1 MHAILCA
8 LLPKPGVMICCSHL
22 LFNLNANAL
31 SYVTI
36 VQLKIDL
43 PTYVITIC
51 SFLYVLL
58 STIPGIY

>member
-1 MHAILCA
+1 MHATLCV
-8 LLPKPGVMICCSHL
+8 LLTKTGVMICCSHL
-22 LFNLNANAL
+22 LFNLHANAS

-58 STIPGIY
+58 SPIPGIY